1 MKLVSGRMAVQ
12 SPHYLQRV
20 YSFSRDVHDEVDLL
34 FLGDS
39 LVERYDLA
47 SYFPGCRSV
56 NRGIDGDTVYGVL
69 HRIEPSLNIPEVK
82 NLFLLIGVN
91 DTEDASVNYPR
102 LLKAIKRCYPQSNIV
117 ALSLLPT
124 RGLYSRINDQALE
137 LNKTIYASAKSIGV
151 IYADVRY
158 ALEDEKGELEE
169 AYTVDDI
176 HLTPMEYERLTKAI
190 MSYLNL

>member
-1 MKLVSGRMAVQ
+1 MKLVSGPMAVQ
-12 SPHYLQRV
+12 SPHYLQRI
-20 YSFSRDVHDEVDLL
+20 YSFSRDAHDEVDLL

-47 SYFPGCRSV
+47 FYFPGCHSV

-69 HRIEPSLNIPEVK
+69 QRIEPSLNIPEVK

-91 DTEDASVNYPR
+91 DTEDASENYPR
-102 LLKAIKRCYPQSNIV
+102 LLKAIKQRYPRTNIV
-117 ALSLLPT
+117 AFSVLPT
-124 RGLYSRINDQALE
+124 RGLYSKINVQALE
-137 LNKTIYASAKSIGV
+137 LNKIIRASAKSIGV
-151 IYADVRY
+151 TYVDVRY

-176 HLTPMEYERLTKAI
+176 HLTPMGYERLTKAI
-190 MSYLNL
+190 MSYLKL